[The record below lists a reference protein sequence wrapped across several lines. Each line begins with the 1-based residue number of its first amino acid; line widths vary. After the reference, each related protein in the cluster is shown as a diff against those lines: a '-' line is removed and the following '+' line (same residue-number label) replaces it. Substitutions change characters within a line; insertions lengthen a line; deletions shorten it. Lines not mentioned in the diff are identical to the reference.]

1 MISDYV
7 HSSAN
12 DAAIARMVQAAI
24 FEARE
29 VYEDRNWKDWADRW
43 IDGRDRSFA
52 SARIA
57 HDQAREARRREI
69 SDGSAREDLSGVW
82 GTSMDSP
89 AESAAWAAGLALV
102 TASIAP
108 DPKAA
113 IMRVLESAWERIA
126 AALGMRNVTLPR
138 LGWTRKA
145 SNFA

>member
-1 MISDYV
+1 MISDSV
-7 HSSAN
+7 HLSAN

-29 VYEDRNWKDWADRW
+29 VYEDRSWKEWADRW

-57 HDQAREARRREI
+57 HDQAREARRREV
-69 SDGSAREDLSGVW
+69 SDNPSPEDVSGVW

-89 AESAAWAAGLALV
+89 AEAAAWAAGLALV
-102 TASIAP
+102 TASVAP

-113 IMRVLESAWERIA
+113 ILRAFEGAWERLA
-126 AALGMRNVTLPR
+126 GALGMCNVTLPR

-145 SNFA
+145 SDLA